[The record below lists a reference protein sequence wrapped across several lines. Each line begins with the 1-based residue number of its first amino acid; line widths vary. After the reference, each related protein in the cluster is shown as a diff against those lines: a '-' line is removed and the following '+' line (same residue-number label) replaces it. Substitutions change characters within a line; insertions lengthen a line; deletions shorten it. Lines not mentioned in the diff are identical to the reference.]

1 MSTRDDFLEDLE
13 RAQRIRGQLQNDLM
27 EKERATNAGESTARW
42 DAKLRGGLQELAIIL
57 DSLFRQLQVYS
68 QDPSRSKLAPKEI
81 DRRKALV
88 NELETDLNMIDD
100 RVRQGGKAI
109 KAGVGVNFKRDA
121 GVGETTDTRNMSNK
135 DLRGAQTQMLK
146 QQADIED
153 ALVGTS
159 ENLINVAHNMGDE
172 LDLQNKLL
180 DDVEVNVDNT
190 QKRMDKA
197 TFRMKELIYKS
208 SDSCLMICIVLLI
221 VAIVVILVV
230 L

>member
-27 EKERATNAGESTARW
+27 EKERAASAGESTARW

-57 DSLFRQLQVYS
+57 DSLFRQLQAYS

-109 KAGVGVNFKRDA
+109 KASVGVNFKRDA

-135 DLRGAQTQMLK
+135 DLRVAQTQMLK
-146 QQADIED
+146 QQAEIED

-172 LDLQNKLL
+172 LDLHNKLL